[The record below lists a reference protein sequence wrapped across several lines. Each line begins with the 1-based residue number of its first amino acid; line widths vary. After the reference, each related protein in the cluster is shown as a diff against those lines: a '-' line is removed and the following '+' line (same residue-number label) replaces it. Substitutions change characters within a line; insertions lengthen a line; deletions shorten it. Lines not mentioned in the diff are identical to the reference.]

1 MQVMSAAVKEWLL
14 KAAGAQRGI
23 EKEREKLFAKLQEI
37 NQAIQEADTETA
49 KSEKPTLAKLR
60 AALG

>member
-1 MQVMSAAVKEWLL
+1 MSTTVKARPARAAQEKRSLV
-14 KAAGAQRGI
+14 
-23 EKEREKLFAKLQEI
+23 KEREKLFTNLQEI